1 MNKNETRSKLVGL
14 IDSLMSNKETL
25 KPEEKTALDQ
35 EIIKTLRQYKRA
47 KG

>member
-1 MNKNETRSKLVGL
+1 MNKHETRSKLVGL
-14 IDSLMSNKETL
+14 MDSLIANKETL
-25 KPEEKTALDQ
+25 KPEEKKALDQ